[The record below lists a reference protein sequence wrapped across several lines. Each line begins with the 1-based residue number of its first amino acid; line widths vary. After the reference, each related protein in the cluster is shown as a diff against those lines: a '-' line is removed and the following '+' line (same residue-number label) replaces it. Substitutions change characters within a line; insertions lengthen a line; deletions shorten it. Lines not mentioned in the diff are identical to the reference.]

1 MEYKYKQKEISN
13 GQETH
18 KDCETTL
25 DIRKIQIKKKCL
37 RFQLTRVRM
46 NKI

>member
-25 DIRKIQIKKKCL
+25 DIRKIQIKKNAWDSSL
-37 RFQLTRVRM
+37 HVSEWIRS
-46 NKI
+46 